1 VTRDRYIIYNLIHKS
16 TSNTFVKLVVL
27 KHLLPFI
34 DRKIKISHLQIMHS
48 FKIVVQMYF
57 KIGTTKTRFILLTIC
72 FAAYACVSNH
82 QHYDV

>member
-1 VTRDRYIIYNLIHKS
+1 
-16 TSNTFVKLVVL
+16 
-27 KHLLPFI
+27 
-34 DRKIKISHLQIMHS
+34 MHS